1 MKADLTSAFL
11 IARDGGDE
19 KGQPVC
25 VKPPREW
32 LDHFDEWLAKQSDK
46 VKNELKGVPLEH
58 LVWQVDGNIYGRQ
71 PAVSQCRDKLEDIII
86 NKLPG
91 EGYDFVRGKLD
102 GCVFRCRKTKVAVL
116 HRIDDFDVTGPEE
129 HLDDF
134 LKVQLPKYGCKVKVG
149 EMEYPDRYN
158 KTSSEF
164 LGRTKINVEEA
175 VLTKPNEKHT
185 DNILQLLGLENCKP
199 SPVPGKKLE
208 VNENTEKPLS
218 ESEKKVYQSCVG
230 SAIYL
235 SQDRIDIKFS
245 RRMKE
250 PRYCDMANLKIL
262 GRYLKGTKHLG
273 HIAKIESMSSDEREL
288 PLHAFCDSDY
298 AGDSATRKST
308 SGEILLLGGTVVEAS
323 SSTQSG
329 NPATSSGEAELR
341 SLNHCA
347 QSSIYSRNLAMND
360 FGLPVATPRVW
371 CDSSAA
377 LQAAKRIGVGKIR
390 HISLAHLYV
399 QELTRTKH
407 VIIGKVKGY
416 SNPADCLTKYLPT
429 GEAVKKGQEL
439 AGMVNLCKEGL
450 DDHVRKT
457 ALTKV
462 SAVCFERKNNV
473 ERWKPISASR
483 LSIRQFSS
491 VVHKPYQR
499 ELPH

>member
-1 MKADLTSAFL
+1 MV
-11 IARDGGDE
+11 G
-19 KGQPVC
+19 
-25 VKPPREW
+25 
-32 LDHFDEWLAKQSDK
+32 
-46 VKNELKGVPLEH
+46 
-58 LVWQVDGNIYGRQ
+58 
-71 PAVSQCRDKLEDIII
+71 
-86 NKLPG
+86 
-91 EGYDFVRGKLD
+91 
-102 GCVFRCRKTKVAVL
+102 
-116 HRIDDFDVTGPEE
+116 
-129 HLDDF
+129 
-134 LKVQLPKYGCKVKVG
+134 KVKVG

-158 KTSSEF
+158 KTGSEF

-175 VLTKPNEKHT
+175 VVTKPNEKHT
-185 DNILQLLGLENCKP
+185 DNILKLLGLENCKP

-273 HIAKIESMSSDEREL
+273 HIAKIESMSADEREL
-288 PLHAFCDSDY
+288 LLHAFCDSDY

-323 SSTQSG
+323 SSTQTG

-347 QSSIYSRNLAMND
+347 QSSIYSRNLALND

-407 VIIGKVKGY
+407 VIIGKVIGD

-429 GEAVKKGQEL
+429 GEAVKKGREL

-473 ERWKPISASR
+473 ERWQPISASR

>member
-25 VKPPREW
+25 MKPPREW

-46 VKNELKGVPLEH
+46 VKNELRDG
-58 LVWQVDGNIYGRQ
+58 QVDGNIYGRQ
-71 PAVSQCRDKLEDIII
+71 PAASQYRDKLEDIIV
-86 NKLPG
+86 NNLPG

-102 GCVFRCRKTKVAVL
+102 GCVFHCRKTKVAIL
-116 HRIDDFDVTGPEE
+116 HHIDDFDVTGPEE
-129 HLDDF
+129 HLDDL

-185 DNILQLLGLENCKP
+185 DNILKLLGLENCKS

-208 VNENTEKPLS
+208 VNEKTEKPLS

-245 RRMKE
+245 VKELSKRM
-250 PRYCDMANLKIL
+250 
-262 GRYLKGTKHLG
+262 
-273 HIAKIESMSSDEREL
+273 
-288 PLHAFCDSDY
+288 
-298 AGDSATRKST
+298 
-308 SGEILLLGGTVVEAS
+308 
-323 SSTQSG
+323 
-329 NPATSSGEAELR
+329 
-341 SLNHCA
+341 
-347 QSSIYSRNLAMND
+347 
-360 FGLPVATPRVW
+360 PVATPRVW

-399 QELTRTKH
+399 QELTRTKQ
-407 VIIGKVKGY
+407 VIIGKVKGD

-439 AGMVNLCKEGL
+439 TGMVNLCEEGL

-462 SAVCFERKNNV
+462 SAVCLERKNNV
-473 ERWKPISASR
+473 DYWKPISASR
-483 LSIRQFSS
+483 LNIRQFSIRGS
-491 VVHKPYQR
+491 HLTDHGRCPCS
-499 ELPH
+499 EG